1 MRPNRVSIRT
11 GFPRPELKR
20 EHDPVFWDAHHA
32 KINARVADAA
42 ARRPENWPHGR
53 QLALLMI
60 QRSHMALDCIAN
72 MSGVRASQEDF
83 AWLRKEELAI
93 KDLGERYH
101 TLTAEG
107 KRLARDCCFAV
118 ATRLGLHHFTYSFD
132 SWSEH
137 VARCTCGWHQSLNRR
152 NNNGGASYLQ
162 ERARRHLADPDAWK
176 RENENIRS
184 IIDRAFPLASEDPDA
199 IDDAVNVYGDD
210 WPEVDTPCDKSPV
223 EQCEFNAADPDHCI
237 HCKGKT

>member
-20 EHDPVFWDAHHA
+20 SDDPVFWDAHHA

-72 MSGVRASQEDF
+72 MKGVRPSQEDF
-83 AWLRKEELAI
+83 AWLRSQELAM
-93 KDLGERYH
+93 KPLGDRFH
-101 TLTAEG
+101 TLTPEG
-107 KRLARDCCFAV
+107 KRIARDCCFAV
-118 ATRLGLHHFTYSFD
+118 ATRLGLHHVTYSFD

-162 ERARRHLADPDAWK
+162 ERARRHLADPEAWK
-176 RENENIRS
+176 RSKERESNIIEQHFPTRSEN
-184 IIDRAFPLASEDPDA
+184 PDA
-199 IDDAVNVYGDD
+199 IDDATEVYGD
-210 WPEVDTPCDKSPV
+210 WPEIDTPCDKSPV
-223 EQCEFNAADPDHCI
+223 GQCEFNATDPDHCI
-237 HCKGKT
+237 HCKRKA